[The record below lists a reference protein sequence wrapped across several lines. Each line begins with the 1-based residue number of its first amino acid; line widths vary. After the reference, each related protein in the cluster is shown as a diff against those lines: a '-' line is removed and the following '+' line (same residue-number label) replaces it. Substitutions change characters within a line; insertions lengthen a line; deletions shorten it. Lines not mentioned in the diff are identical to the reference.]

1 MFFADRKSRNTT
13 TGTGWALNQ
22 KVYCDAI
29 AKLGVKHKHWPFCLK
44 AKGQSETA
52 ICFISTWPWCLLPP
66 LLRQHIFHWILL
78 WRVLEAQI
86 LMTCLD
92 LVLFA
97 PTARTRF
104 RAVRFT
110 WFHDIPKSSCLW
122 CIVFPPRWC
131 LLRAWQIHFYFRL
144 RMATAIL
151 SCLVGCHNSSLE
163 IFWPAPLRYTGAF
176 DWWRFGIGR
185 WSSLIVSRS
194 RIHKAETTS
203 RWN

>member
-110 WFHDIPKSSCLW
+110 WFHDIPKSSCLC
-122 CIVFPPRWC
+122 CIVFPP
-131 LLRAWQIHFYFRL
+131 
-144 RMATAIL
+144 
-151 SCLVGCHNSSLE
+151 
-163 IFWPAPLRYTGAF
+163 
-176 DWWRFGIGR
+176 
-185 WSSLIVSRS
+185 SRS
-194 RIHKAETTS
+194 SYPLKVPLKGQVVDVCSERGRFISISVFVWQQQSSPAWWAATTPHWRS
-203 RWN
+203 SGPHP